1 MSWQQAYRDKLCSAD
16 QAVSELRPGDFVYL
30 GGNAATPRALA
41 DAVARRAAEVEGLT
55 VGHVLLLGDDPFA
68 DARSLGLVRH
78 RSWFVGPGDREA
90 VQRGTADYVPC
101 HLSEIPRL
109 LRSGPPVDAALLMVS
124 PPDRHGYMSL
134 GVEVLAS
141 VAAAETARRVIVQVN
156 SRMPRVF
163 GNSFLHVRD
172 VAKIVEAD
180 AELPELP
187 PAPIGQVE
195 AQIGA
200 HIAAL
205 IPDGATLQLGIGAI
219 PDALIAQLRDRT
231 DLGVHSEM
239 ISDGVM
245 RAYEAGVVTGA
256 HKTRHRR
263 KIVTTF
269 ALGTRALY
277 DWLHENPAVEAHP
290 CDHTNDLLIA
300 SSNRR
305 LISVNSAISIDLTG
319 QVNSDSIGGRI
330 YSGVGGQ
337 LDFVRAASRSE
348 GGRSILAFPS
358 TAAGGRTSRIVPTLA
373 RGAGVVTPR
382 ADVHTIATEYG
393 VAELYGRSL
402 PERARALI
410 AIAHPKFR
418 DELARE
424 AGV

>member
-1 MSWQQAYRDKLCSAD
+1 
-16 QAVSELRPGDFVYL
+16 
-30 GGNAATPRALA
+30 
-41 DAVARRAAEVEGLT
+41 
-55 VGHVLLLGDDPFA
+55 
-68 DARSLGLVRH
+68 
-78 RSWFVGPGDREA
+78 
-90 VQRGTADYVPC
+90 
-101 HLSEIPRL
+101 
-109 LRSGPPVDAALLMVS
+109 MVS

-141 VAAAETARRVIVQVN
+141 LAAAEVARRVIVQVN
-156 SRMPRVF
+156 PKMPRVF
-163 GNSFLHVRD
+163 GNSFIHVDD
-172 VAKIVEAD
+172 VARIVEAEAD
-180 AELPELP
+180 LPELP
-187 PAPIGQVE
+187 SAPAGPIE
-195 AQIGA
+195 RA
-200 HIAAL
+200 IAEHLAPL

-219 PDALIAQLRDRT
+219 PDALIAQLSGRT

-256 HKTRHRR
+256 QKTRHRR

-290 CDHTNDLLIA
+290 CDHTNDLLVA

-337 LDFVRAASRSE
+337 MDFVRAASRSE

-358 TAAGGRTSRIVPTLA
+358 TAGDGRVSRIVPTLA
-373 RGAGVVTPR
+373 RGAGVVTSR
-382 ADVHTIATEYG
+382 ADVHTVATEYG

-402 PERARALI
+402 RERARALI
-410 AIAHPKFR
+410 AIAHPRFR
-418 DELARE
+418 DELIRD
-424 AGV
+424 AGL

>member
-1 MSWQQAYRDKLCSAD
+1 MSWQDRYRAKLCAPGAAVAD
-16 QAVSELRPGDFVYL
+16 LRPGDNVYM
-30 GGNAATPRALA
+30 GGNAATPRVLA
-41 DAVARRAAEVEGLT
+41 DALAHRAAEVEGLT

-68 DARSLGLVRH
+68 GARALGLIRH

-90 VQRGTADYVPC
+90 IARGTADYVPC

-109 LRSGPPVDAALLMVS
+109 LRVGRPLDAALLMVS

-141 VAAAETARRVIVQVN
+141 LAAAEVARRVIVQVN
-156 SRMPRVF
+156 PKMPRVF
-163 GNSFLHVRD
+163 GNSFIHVDD
-172 VAKIVEAD
+172 VARIVEAEAD
-180 AELPELP
+180 LPELP
-187 PAPIGQVE
+187 SAPAGPIE
-195 AQIGA
+195 RA
-200 HIAAL
+200 IAEHLAPL

-219 PDALIAQLRDRT
+219 PDALIAQLSGRT

-256 HKTRHRR
+256 QKTRHRR

-290 CDHTNDLLIA
+290 CDHTNDLLVA

-337 LDFVRAASRSE
+337 MDFVRAASRSE

-358 TAAGGRTSRIVPTLA
+358 TAGDGRVSRIVPTLA
-373 RGAGVVTPR
+373 RGAGVVTSR
-382 ADVHTIATEYG
+382 ADVHTVATEYG

-402 PERARALI
+402 RERARALI
-410 AIAHPKFR
+410 AIAHPRFR
-418 DELARE
+418 DELIRD
-424 AGV
+424 AGL